1 MLTCF
6 IQFHTVW
13 SVVSWHLVFL
23 SSSTLYSVCVATT
36 CLCRC
41 SPRLWRCLGRRRRP
55 RRWVAWGRV
64 GKGSVANIH
73 LLVSNMAFSWP
84 WSCLTS
90 QLEPRNREFGFLSR
104 TSRPLSCCV
113 KLDFCSAVLD
123 IKGILKNQMP
133 FPSAG
138 CLLWLLILQVENLSG
153 KNCHIS
159 RVLYTVFYSYL
170 PFNLML
176 IYIEEITL
184 FGITF
189 TIIKPGYPQY
199 CKLRHFFNNL
209 NCM

>member
-1 MLTCF
+1 MITCF

-73 LLVSNMAFSWP
+73 LLVSNVAFSWP
-84 WSCLTS
+84 WRCLTS
-90 QLEPRNREFGFLSR
+90 QPEPRNREFGFLSR
-104 TSRPLSCCV
+104 TSRPPSCCG

-123 IKGILKNQMP
+123 IKGILKNKIP
-133 FPSAG
+133 FTSAG
-138 CLLWLLILQVENLSG
+138 CLLSLLILQVENLRGRNGLFS
-153 KNCHIS
+153 
-159 RVLYTVFYSYL
+159 YTQSTVYSIL
-170 PFNLML
+170 Q
-176 IYIEEITL
+176 L
-184 FGITF
+184 FAI
-189 TIIKPGYPQY
+189 
-199 CKLRHFFNNL
+199 
-209 NCM
+209 